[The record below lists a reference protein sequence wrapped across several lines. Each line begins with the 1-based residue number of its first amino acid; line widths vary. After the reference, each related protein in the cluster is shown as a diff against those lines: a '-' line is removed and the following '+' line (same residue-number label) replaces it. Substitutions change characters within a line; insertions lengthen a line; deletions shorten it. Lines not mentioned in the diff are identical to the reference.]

1 MKTIVWFRSDLR
13 VYDNPALKNA
23 FLESDEIHA
32 VFIYSKAQLEKHN
45 ESNVKIDF
53 LIKNLN
59 SLEQSLATLNIPLIL
74 LNSEGFEDNGV
85 LLNQYA
91 IENSINAVYW
101 NNQFGEDEE
110 IRDKKV
116 SKILEKSNIC
126 IKNFDD
132 QVVYKPGTLK
142 TGQHQPYSV
151 FTPFKRKWIENFEM
165 DFLDIDFNYNK
176 KKLSRR
182 KSSNIKN
189 FDFNFEKTH
198 SVEMDLWL
206 PGEDEAKRRVEDPSQ
221 LLSVIGLEV
230 PTLT

>member
-1 MKTIVWFRSDLR
+1 MITIKLIYISQTAKFLINKMIKIVKIMKTIVWFRSDLR

-23 FLESDEIHA
+23 FHESDEIHA
-32 VFIYSKAQLEKHN
+32 VFIYSKAQLARHN

-59 SLEQSLATLNIPLIL
+59 SLEQNLTTLNIPLII

-110 IRDKKV
+110 IRDKKA
-116 SKILEKSNIC
+116 SKILEESNIRV
-126 IKNFDD
+126 KNFDD

-142 TGQHQPYSV
+142 QVNINLIQYSHHLKKV
-151 FTPFKRKWIENFEM
+151 DRKF
-165 DFLDIDFNYNK
+165 
-176 KKLSRR
+176 
-182 KSSNIKN
+182 
-189 FDFNFEKTH
+189 
-198 SVEMDLWL
+198 
-206 PGEDEAKRRVEDPSQ
+206 
-221 LLSVIGLEV
+221 
-230 PTLT
+230 

>member
-74 LNSEGFEDNGV
+74 LNSEGFEDNGA

-165 DFLDIDFNYNK
+165 DLLDIDFNYHK
-176 KKLSRR
+176 KKIVWS
-182 KSSNIKN
+182 
-189 FDFNFEKTH
+189 
-198 SVEMDLWL
+198 
-206 PGEDEAKRRVEDPSQ
+206 
-221 LLSVIGLEV
+221 
-230 PTLT
+230 